1 MLLRFVFVIIWFSPH
16 PHLTLDY
23 EFQKGG
29 SVSLVTFL
37 FPCLSQCQS
46 HGRYLILLSEQWSG
60 DLLSDKEDWLIN
72 EKVLDLKTRI
82 LQRKAVR
89 YYFIPIRLAKI

>member
-1 MLLRFVFVIIWFSPH
+1 MLLQFVIIWFSPH

-29 SVSLVTFL
+29 SVSLLVTFL
-37 FPCLSQCQS
+37 FPSLSQCQS

-60 DLLSDKEDWLIN
+60 DLLLDKEDWLIN
-72 EKVLDLKTRI
+72 EKVRDLKTRI

-89 YYFIPIRLAKI
+89 